1 MDGCPGRLPTGRD
14 PKRFVPVGKRPG
26 HPAQYTA
33 QSLNVSCPAMLLIQ
47 LASLSPAEWYE
58 GGNQTVLILIA
69 IVAMGAVIYGAD
81 WLVEGAAGVAAKLGM
96 PKIIIGATIV
106 SLGTT
111 APEAAVSVLAA
122 FSGNAGLAL
131 GNGVGSIIADTGLIF
146 GMGCI
151 LVALPADKFVLKR
164 QGWVQFGS
172 ALILALLC
180 WVLYAMF
187 GSEAYISWH
196 IGVLFLG
203 MLVAYLAISVKWA
216 KQHTHGEPHLIE
228 GEREGDVQMDMHNAA
243 DGKPLIALVGLG
255 LLGLLVVIGAGD
267 ALVGSVS
274 ELATQ
279 WGVPDVVIAGTI
291 VAFGTSLPEL
301 VVGIQSLR
309 KGHAELLVGNVIGAD
324 ILNVLFVV
332 GAAAVA
338 APLSIAH
345 DAATDQ
351 PTTQFVYVA
360 LPAMMAMLI
369 YFRFCI
375 FKASKDGHFSK
386 WMGWPLLI
394 GYVAFTVVSFLLS
407 R

>member
-1 MDGCPGRLPTGRD
+1 
-14 PKRFVPVGKRPG
+14 
-26 HPAQYTA
+26 
-33 QSLNVSCPAMLLIQ
+33 MLLTH
-47 LASLSPAEWYE
+47 LASLSPAEWYQ
-58 GGNQTVLILIA
+58 GGNQAVLILIA

-81 WLVEGAAGVAAKLGM
+81 WLVDGAAGVAAKLGM

-172 ALILALLC
+172 ALILSLLC
-180 WVLYAMF
+180 WVFFAIKGY
-187 GSEAYISWH
+187 EATLGWP

-216 KQHTHGEPHLIE
+216 KQHAQGEPQLIE
-228 GEREGDVQMDMHNAA
+228 ADTDSHDDV
-243 DGKPLIALVGLG
+243 DGKPLIALFGLG
-255 LLGLLVVIGAGD
+255 LLGLLVVIASGD

-274 ELATQ
+274 ELAKQ

-301 VVGIQSLR
+301 VVGVQSLR

-338 APLSIAH
+338 APLSIAY
-345 DAATDQ
+345 DQATDQ

-375 FKASKDGHFSK
+375 FKASKQGHFSK

-394 GYVAFTVVSFLLS
+394 GYVAFTVVSFLLA

>member
-1 MDGCPGRLPTGRD
+1 M
-14 PKRFVPVGKRPG
+14 
-26 HPAQYTA
+26 
-33 QSLNVSCPAMLLIQ
+33 PAMTLTLATLINE
-47 LASLSPAEWYE
+47 LTGNNPFEGLSQAW
-58 GGNQTVLILIA
+58 LIGIA
-69 IVAMGAVIYGAD
+69 IVAMAAVIYGAD
-81 WLVEGAAGVAAKLGM
+81 WLVEGAAGVASKLGM

-146 GMGCI
+146 GLGCI
-151 LVALPADKFVLKR
+151 LVVLPADKFVLKR

-172 ALILALLC
+172 ALILAVLC
-180 WVLYAMF
+180 WVLFRLF
-187 GSEAYISWH
+187 GDEAKITWP

-203 MLVAYLAISVKWA
+203 MLAAYMAISVRWA
-216 KQHTHGEPHLIE
+216 KQHSHGEPHLIE
-228 GEREGDVQMDMHNAA
+228 SAGEDGKPRVELDDHEHA
-243 DGKPLIALVGLG
+243 DGKSLSALLGLG
-255 LLGLLVVIGAGD
+255 LLGLVIVIAAGD
-267 ALVGSVS
+267 GLVGSVS
-274 ELATQ
+274 ELAHQ

-301 VVGIQSLR
+301 VVGIQSIR

-338 APLSIAH
+338 APLAIAY
-345 DAATDQ
+345 DSSTQQ
-351 PTTQFVYVA
+351 PTTSFVYVA
-360 LPAMMAMLI
+360 LPTMMAMMI

-375 FKASKDGHFSK
+375 FKASKVGRFSK
-386 WMGWPLLI
+386 WMGYPLLI
-394 GYVAFTVVSFLLS
+394 GYVAFSVISFVLAK
-407 R
+407 

>member
-1 MDGCPGRLPTGRD
+1 MTLTLATLIKEFTGSN
-14 PKRFVPVGKRPG
+14 PFV
-26 HPAQYTA
+26 
-33 QSLNVSCPAMLLIQ
+33 
-47 LASLSPAEWYE
+47 
-58 GGNQTVLILIA
+58 GGNQAVLVGIA
-69 IVAMGAVIYGAD
+69 IVAMIVVIYGAD

-111 APEAAVSVLAA
+111 TPEAAVSVLAA

-151 LVALPADKFVLKR
+151 LVALPADKFVLTR

-172 ALILALLC
+172 ALILAMLC
-180 WVLYAMF
+180 WVLFAMY
-187 GSEAYISWH
+187 GSEAKITWH
-196 IGVLFLG
+196 VGVLFLG
-203 MLVAYLAISVKWA
+203 LLAGYMYASVRWA
-216 KQHTHGEPHLIE
+216 RQHPNGEPHLIE
-228 GEREGDVQMDMHNAA
+228 TQGEDGVEFDMHEHAE
-243 DGKPLIALVGLG
+243 DKSLLALFGLG
-255 LLGLLVVIGAGD
+255 FLGLVLVIAAGD
-267 ALVGSVS
+267 GLVGSVS
-274 ELATQ
+274 ELARQ
-279 WGVPDVVIAGTI
+279 WGTPDVVIAGTI

-338 APLSIAH
+338 APLAIA
-345 DAATDQ
+345 DE
-351 PTTQFVYVA
+351 TTSFVYVA
-360 LPAMMAMLI
+360 LPTMMAMLI
-369 YFRFCI
+369 YFRLCI
-375 FKASKDGHFSK
+375 FKAAKDGHFSK
-386 WMGWPLLI
+386 WMGYPLLI
-394 GYVAFTVVSFLLS
+394 GYVAFTVVSFLLA

>member
-1 MDGCPGRLPTGRD
+1 MDSVT
-14 PKRFVPVGKRPG
+14 
-26 HPAQYTA
+26 
-33 QSLNVSCPAMLLIQ
+33 
-47 LASLSPAEWYE
+47 LASLMPAEWFLLP
-58 GGNQTVLILIA
+58 QWVLILIA
-69 IVAMGAVIYGAD
+69 IVSMVAVIYGAD

-111 APEAAVSVLAA
+111 TPEAAVSVLAA

-146 GMGCI
+146 GLGCI
-151 LVALPADKFVLKR
+151 LVALPADKFVLTR
-164 QGWVQFGS
+164 QGRVQFGS
-172 ALILALLC
+172 ALLLSVLC
-180 WVLYAMF
+180 WVFFALY
-187 GSEAYISWH
+187 GSDAVISWP

-203 MLVAYLAISVKWA
+203 MLVGYLAISIKWA
-216 KQHTHGEPHLIE
+216 REHPVGEPHLIE
-228 GEREGDVQMDMHNAA
+228 GEKEGEVETDTHNHAGGKPLFALFGLGFIGLVIVIGAA
-243 DGKPLIALVGLG
+243 DG
-255 LLGLLVVIGAGD
+255 
-267 ALVGSVS
+267 LVGSVS
-274 ELATQ
+274 RLAFV

-301 VVGIQSLR
+301 VVGVQSLR

-324 ILNVLFVV
+324 ILNVLFVI

-338 APLSIAH
+338 APLSIAY
-345 DAATDQ
+345 DQATDQ

-360 LPAMMAMLI
+360 LPTMMAMLI

-375 FKASKDGHFSK
+375 YKATKAGHFSR

-394 GYVAFTVVSFLLS
+394 GYVAFTVVSFAKAAGWFS
-407 R
+407 

>member
-1 MDGCPGRLPTGRD
+1 
-14 PKRFVPVGKRPG
+14 
-26 HPAQYTA
+26 
-33 QSLNVSCPAMLLIQ
+33 MLLTQ

-58 GGNQTVLILIA
+58 GGHQAVLILIA
-69 IVAMGAVIYGAD
+69 IIAMGAVIYGAD

-146 GMGCI
+146 GLGCI
-151 LVALPADKFVLKR
+151 LVALPADKFVLTR
-164 QGWVQFGS
+164 QGRVQFGS
-172 ALILALLC
+172 ALLLSVLC
-180 WVLYAMF
+180 WVLYAAY
-187 GSEAYISWH
+187 GSEAVISWP

-203 MLVAYLAISVKWA
+203 MLVGYLIISVKWA

-228 GEREGDVQMDMHNAA
+228 GETEGEVDTDMHNDAA
-243 DGKPLIALVGLG
+243 GKPLIALFGLG
-255 LLGLLVVIGAGD
+255 LLGLVVVIVSGD

-301 VVGIQSLR
+301 VVGVQSLR

-324 ILNVLFVV
+324 ILNVLFVI

-338 APLSIAH
+338 APLSIAY
-345 DAATDQ
+345 DQATDQ
-351 PTTQFVYVA
+351 PTTQFVYIA
-360 LPAMMAMLI
+360 LPTMMAMLI

-375 FKASKDGHFSK
+375 YKAGKVGHFSK

-394 GYVAFTVVSFLLS
+394 GYVAFTAVSFF
-407 R
+407 RAVDWM

>member
-1 MDGCPGRLPTGRD
+1 MT
-14 PKRFVPVGKRPG
+14 
-26 HPAQYTA
+26 
-33 QSLNVSCPAMLLIQ
+33 LLQ
-47 LASLSPAEWYE
+47 LASLSPAEWYA
-58 GGNQTVLILIA
+58 GGNQFVLILIA
-69 IVAMGAVIYGAD
+69 VVAMGAVIYGAD
-81 WLVEGAAGVAAKLGM
+81 WLVEGAAGVAGKLGM

-172 ALILALLC
+172 ALILSVLC
-180 WVLYAMF
+180 WVFFAMK
-187 GSEAYISWH
+187 GYDATLGWP

-228 GEREGDVQMDMHNAA
+228 GKDGGEVEMDMHDDAE
-243 DGKPLIALVGLG
+243 DKSLLALFGLG
-255 LLGLLVVIGAGD
+255 LLGLVVVIAAGD
-267 ALVGSVS
+267 GLVGSVS
-274 ELATQ
+274 ELAMQ

-338 APLSIAH
+338 APLSIAY
-345 DAATDQ
+345 DQATDQ

-375 FKASKDGHFSK
+375 FKASKQGHFSK

-394 GYVAFTVVSFLLS
+394 GYIAFSVISFWLAA

>member
-1 MDGCPGRLPTGRD
+1 MT
-14 PKRFVPVGKRPG
+14 
-26 HPAQYTA
+26 
-33 QSLNVSCPAMLLIQ
+33 LIH
-47 LASLSPAEWYE
+47 LASLSPAYWYQ
-58 GGNQTVLILIA
+58 GGHQAVLILIA
-69 IVAMGAVIYGAD
+69 VAAMGAVIYGAD

-146 GMGCI
+146 GMGCV

-172 ALILALLC
+172 AFILAMLC
-180 WVLYAMF
+180 WVLFHFKGYDATI
-187 GSEAYISWH
+187 GWP

-216 KQHTHGEPHLIE
+216 KQHTHGEPHLFDAE
-228 GEREGDVQMDMHNAA
+228 THTETGVEPGALEMHEHAHAGE
-243 DGKPLIALVGLG
+243 KSLIALFGLG
-255 LLGLLVVIGAGD
+255 LLGLLIVIGSGD

-274 ELATQ
+274 ELARQ
-279 WGVPDVVIAGTI
+279 WEVPDVVISGTI

-324 ILNVLFVV
+324 ILNVLFVI

-338 APLSIAH
+338 APLSIAY
-345 DAATDQ
+345 DQATDQ

-375 FKASKDGHFSK
+375 FKASKQGHFSK
-386 WMGWPLLI
+386 WMGYPLLI
-394 GYVAFTVVSFLLS
+394 GYVAFTVVSFMLS

>member
-1 MDGCPGRLPTGRD
+1 M
-14 PKRFVPVGKRPG
+14 
-26 HPAQYTA
+26 
-33 QSLNVSCPAMLLIQ
+33 PAMTPTLATLIK
-47 LASLSPAEWYE
+47 EFT
-58 GGNQTVLILIA
+58 GNNPFTDLHQGWLIGIA

-122 FSGNAGLAL
+122 YSGNAGLAL

-146 GMGCI
+146 GLGCI

-172 ALILALLC
+172 ALILAVLC

-196 IGVLFLG
+196 VGVLFLG
-203 MLVAYLAISVKWA
+203 MLVAYMAISVRWA
-216 KQHTHGEPHLIE
+216 KQHAHGEPHLIE
-228 GEREGDVQMDMHNAA
+228 SVGE
-243 DGKPLIALVGLG
+243 DGKPSVELDDHDHAEDKSLFALFGLG
-255 LLGLLVVIGAGD
+255 LIGLLIVIAAGD
-267 ALVGSVS
+267 GLVGSVS
-274 ELATQ
+274 VLAFR

-338 APLSIAH
+338 APLAIA
-345 DAATDQ
+345 DQ
-351 PTTQFVYVA
+351 TTSFVYIA
-360 LPAMMAMLI
+360 LPTMMAMLI

-375 FKASKDGHFSK
+375 FQASKQGHFSK

-394 GYVAFTVVSFLLS
+394 GYVAFTVISFLLS
-407 R
+407 K